1 MAISYGADTEA
12 LRTLADRFREG
23 SQRIDEIRSRLEPTV
38 MDESIWQGGD
48 ADTFRETWASGVSPS
63 FGSIVE
69 GVVKRQGDLD
79 QQAEEQDTTSEPGD
93 GSGDGGGG
101 VWDTIM
107 DVAHI
112 GAKAFSLY
120 KASTT
125 IMSGIDDMKR
135 LLDAAKLGPE
145 DYARVMESLK
155 LRNAMQFAS
164 EGFSKTLKSLGG
176 MPSLSA
182 IPGLDHLGEWAG
194 KKIDALP
201 AKLGEG
207 GKILD
212 NMAAKLG
219 PEGLS
224 MLGKGGKAL
233 TKLVPVFDVA
243 TGIHQIATADDGY
256 GKVSGGLAI
265 AGGTLMAAGVVFPPL
280 AVVGGVLSGASL
292 AMDLIDMG
300 GELFGV
306 DPSKAVSDA
315 VSAGVDNVSDAVSDG
330 ADKVADAAGDL
341 AGGIKDGLG
350 SIL

>member
-12 LRTLADRFREG
+12 LRTLADRFRDG
-23 SQRIDEIRSRLEPTV
+23 SRRIDEIRSRLEPTV

-48 ADTFRETWASGVSPS
+48 ADTFRTTWASGVSPS
-63 FGSIVE
+63 FGSVVE

-79 QQAEEQDTTSEPGD
+79 QQAEEQDRTSEPGD

-107 DVAHI
+107 DVARI
-112 GAKAFSLY
+112 GSKAFSLY

-135 LLDAAKLGPE
+135 LADAAKLGPE

-155 LRNAMQFAS
+155 LRNAMKFAS
-164 EGFSKTLKSLGG
+164 EGFSKAFKTAGDVSGL
-176 MPSLSA
+176 
-182 IPGLDHLGEWAG
+182 PGLNHLGEWAG
-194 KKIDALP
+194 KKLDALP

-207 GKILD
+207 SKILD
-212 NMAAKLG
+212 NIGAKLG

-224 MLGKGGKAL
+224 ALGKGSRAL
-233 TKLVPVFDVA
+233 AKFVPGADILL
-243 TGIHQIATADDGY
+243 GGHQMLTADDGY
-256 GKVSGGLAI
+256 GKVSGGLAV
-265 AGGTLMAAGVVFPPL
+265 AGGALMAAGLVFPPL

-306 DPSKAVSDA
+306 DPSEAVSDA
-315 VSAGVDNVSDAVSDG
+315 VSAGVENVSDAVSDG

-350 SIL
+350 SIF